1 MHALNIRFIGKSSV
15 SRSAVANPIVNRRNE
30 TSKLILKSEILI
42 SRSLY
47 PKAKSSIGN
56 IPFPVICANFSIKT
70 GTGNLKIAIKTPII
84 DAYKTGILKGS
95 LRFDLPP

>member
-1 MHALNIRFIGKSSV
+1 MEKNSV
-15 SRSAVANPIVNRRNE
+15 RKYAVANPIANRRNE
-30 TSKLILKSEILI
+30 TNRLILKSEILI

-47 PKAKSSIGN
+47 PKAKSSKGN
-56 IPFPVICANFSIKT
+56 MPRPVICANFSINT
-70 GTGNLKIAIKTPII
+70 GTGNLKIAIKIPII